1 MVAAL
6 FVVSSF
12 CTLCLVYLLSVEGLV
27 NSCCLEQCVNN
38 LVYSCYGCYPYVPI
52 LGDVVLEKSDALYIL
67 YSVEKKQVLPWVASV
82 GDSYFFL
89 SFLLSSPVTR
99 ATSLF
104 LSISSN
110 FPGIKEGTG
119 DQCDAVRNCTWHLS
133 LAHLFTIHFLGPLPI
148 LLSLSSSF
156 PGTEEVHA
164 DSNWQIAKQA

>member
-38 LVYSCYGCYPYVPI
+38 LVYSCYGRYPYVPI

-89 SFLLSSPVTR
+89 FYRVPLSPELLLFFSPSPLIFR
-99 ATSLF
+99 ASKKGQETNV
-104 LSISSN
+104 I
-110 FPGIKEGTG
+110 
-119 DQCDAVRNCTWHLS
+119 Q
-133 LAHLFTIHFLGPLPI
+133 
-148 LLSLSSSF
+148 
-156 PGTEEVHA
+156 
-164 DSNWQIAKQA
+164 